1 MASEWGGGRDIKGSA
16 PLLGGVSQVQR
27 KRERTGQSGKKRK
40 FIRGKRG

>member
-16 PLLGGVSQVQR
+16 PLLGGVSRVQR